1 MPRNDPDH
9 ADAQSRRRT
18 IVYRPALR
26 ALALIAIAVVAIA
39 SNNWWV
45 LLGLVVL
52 PVLVWIAAGRNPL
65 RLVRSLRRTWFFLSM
80 LVLSFVLFPPQ
91 GEEVLVTIGGEQVNI
106 AGLLFGVMMS
116 LRILAIVLG
125 SFVVRETGKPGEL
138 LTGLRQLGLPV
149 AIGQTIEGTL
159 VLLSGR
165 DAQQQRFA
173 SLPAGTRGF
182 RVQ

>member
-1 MPRNDPDH
+1 
-9 ADAQSRRRT
+9 
-18 IVYRPALR
+18 
-26 ALALIAIAVVAIA
+26 
-39 SNNWWV
+39 
-45 LLGLVVL
+45 
-52 PVLVWIAAGRNPL
+52 LVWIAAGRSPL
-65 RLVRSLRRTWFFLSM
+65 RLVRSLRRTWFFLAM

-165 DAQQQRFA
+165 DAQ
-173 SLPAGTRGF
+173 PRGE
-182 RVQ
+182 RRGSGGRRDPPNSGK